1 MSEMHSA
8 LKENPQYVTYIGG
21 VFVVFSH
28 KKSKDKMS
36 KAGTGLQS
44 PKHSVFL
51 PTVHSGYV
59 GISPYGHKVAATA
72 LDIVHIQGRKNG
84 EWVEIGIS
92 ETFMRKAKTFP
103 SQQPKMDLMI
113 TRLVSREAWK

>member
-8 LKENPQYVTYIGG
+8 LKENPQYVTYIGC

-36 KAGTGLQS
+36 KAGTGLQH
-44 PKHSVFL
+44 PRHSVSL
-51 PTVHSGYV
+51 PTLHSEYV

-72 LDIVHIQGRKNG
+72 LDIVHIQRRKKG

-92 ETFMRKAKTFP
+92 ETLIRKAKTFP
-103 SQQPKMDLMI
+103 FQ
-113 TRLVSREAWK
+113 